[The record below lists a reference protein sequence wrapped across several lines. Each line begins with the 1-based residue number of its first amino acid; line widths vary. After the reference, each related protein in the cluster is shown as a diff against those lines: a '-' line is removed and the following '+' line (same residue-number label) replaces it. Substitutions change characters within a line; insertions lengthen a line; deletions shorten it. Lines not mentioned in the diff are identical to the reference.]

1 MRLNVWKYFKKK
13 KKTLF
18 NETHKGVFMAEMKPD
33 KKSLK
38 NILVA
43 EDDAYYQIPIYQR
56 PYQWTE
62 ENCEKLLDDLLS
74 SYECYKESDYFCG
87 SLVLIAI
94 GIDSETNATTYDIV
108 DGQQRL
114 STFILLAKVLAT
126 LYNKDLNTTSRGL
139 LEKSLGDTDGE
150 KRKRLI
156 FDTIGLNAEKDFQN
170 ALDFFDDLDAS
181 KGKNSKSNDPSK
193 GKNSYLK
200 NAICLKNYL
209 EKKEIVDINDFI
221 RWLYF
226 KVIFIKTTCS
236 NISMALRIFSV
247 LNARGLPL
255 HAIDV
260 FKVELLKKL
269 AKEKDQE
276 DFVYRWNALRQKCS
290 ENESKFPK
298 RKENKREKNA
308 AEILFSWYLTY
319 LHPVTSGKNMEER
332 LADQFERLNKT
343 PLEYLKGVEDFYNA
357 YCEVLEMQD
366 RHAHLLSYLASD
378 FWHIIL
384 CTSILHNYS
393 QSEIETLKEL
403 LVKFY
408 YQNWVAEQK
417 EPKKQT
423 NCNIINALKEK
434 KNIDDIISIVKQ
446 YLDKNKITQ
455 NFREKLKDDH
465 LYEKH
470 KKSSKNSWLK
480 SILILVEYFMSDDP
494 KPKRIQMDKNLHVE
508 HILPQKSDPSSQW
521 AKDFSEEE
529 RERYT
534 HSLANL
540 TLLGGKKNTNASNLD
555 FQDKKKIYMGEEI
568 RLNKKKP
575 FRVMTCYKM
584 TIDIAHHYTEWT
596 PKSLEKRE
604 KELIEIIESV
614 LTL

>member
-1 MRLNVWKYFKKK
+1 MA
-13 KKTLF
+13 
-18 NETHKGVFMAEMKPD
+18 NESIEGKAYQ
-33 KKSLK
+33 LK
-38 NILVA
+38 DILA
-43 EDDAYYQIPIYQR
+43 TEFDAYYQIPIYQR

-126 LYNKDLNTTSRGL
+126 LYPVDDKCQGYLQGSWIDRHEYRGKKKKRRLDFDLVGS
-139 LEKSLGDTDGE
+139 
-150 KRKRLI
+150 
-156 FDTIGLNAEKDFQN
+156 NAKKDFQE

-181 KGKNSKSNDPSK
+181 KGEGSKSNDPSK

-209 EKKEIVDINDFI
+209 EKKEIEDINDFI
-221 RWLYF
+221 EWLYSN
-226 KVIFIKTTCS
+226 VVFITITCPDADK
-236 NISMALRIFSV
+236 ALRIFNV

-255 HAIDV
+255 NATDI
-260 FKVELLKKL
+260 FKGELLKKL
-269 AKEKDQE
+269 TEEKEQE
-276 DFVYRWNALRQKCS
+276 ELATRWENLRQKCLDNGFAM
-290 ENESKFPK
+290 ET
-298 RKENKREKNA
+298 
-308 AEILFSWYLTY
+308 LFSQYLEY
-319 LHPVTSGKNMEER
+319 LNPVTSREKMEKRLVTWFKN
-332 LADQFERLNKT
+332 LNKT
-343 PLEYLKGVEDFYNA
+343 PLEYLKSVEDFYNA

-393 QSEIETLKEL
+393 QSEKEALKEL

-470 KKSSKNSWLK
+470 KKSPNHSWLK
-480 SILILVEYFMSDDP
+480 PILILVNYFMSDDP
-494 KPKRIQMDKNLHVE
+494 KPKRIQMDGNLHAE
-508 HILPQKSDPSSQW
+508 HILPQNPDPSSQW
-521 AKDFSEEE
+521 VKDFSEEE

-540 TLLGGKKNTNASNLD
+540 TLLGGKRNTEASNLD
-555 FQDKKKIYMGEEI
+555 FKDKKKIYMGEEI
-568 RLNKKKP
+568 SLSKKKP
-575 FRVMTCYKM
+575 FRVMTCYKV

-604 KELIEIIESV
+604 KELIKIIESV

>member
-1 MRLNVWKYFKKK
+1 MANESIEGEAHSLGDILATEFK
-13 KKTLF
+13 
-18 NETHKGVFMAEMKPD
+18 
-33 KKSLK
+33 
-38 NILVA
+38 
-43 EDDAYYQIPIYQR
+43 AYYQIPIYQR

-62 ENCEKLLDDLLS
+62 KNCEKLLDDLFS

-94 GIDSETNATTYDIV
+94 GKDPETNAETYDVV

-126 LYNKDLNTTSRGL
+126 LYKDLNKTSRDF

-156 FDTIGLNAEKDFQN
+156 FNTIGLNAKDDFQG
-170 ALDFFDDLDAS
+170 ALDFFDNSHTS
-181 KGKNSKSNDPSK
+181 KNNKNN
-193 GKNSYLK
+193 YLK

-209 EKKEIVDINDFI
+209 EKKEIADINAFI
-221 RWLYF
+221 RWLYL
-226 KVIFIKTTCS
+226 KVIFIRTTCS

-255 HAIDV
+255 HVIDV

-276 DFVYRWNALRQKCS
+276 EFVSRWNALRQKCLD
-290 ENESKFPK
+290 NESKFPK
-298 RKENKREKNA
+298 RKENKREKDA

-319 LHPVTSGKNMEER
+319 LNPVTSGKNMEER
-332 LADQFERLNKT
+332 LADQFERLNKP
-343 PLEYLKGVEDFYNA
+343 PLEYLKSVEDFYNA

-378 FWHIIL
+378 FWCVIL

-393 QSEIETLKEL
+393 ESEIETLKEL

-423 NCNIINALKEK
+423 NCNIIKALKEK
-434 KNIDDIISIVKQ
+434 KSVEDIASIVKK
-446 YLDKNKITQ
+446 YLDDDNNKITQ

-470 KKSSKNSWLK
+470 KKSSKNSWLRP
-480 SILILVEYFMSDDP
+480 ILILVEYFISDDP
-494 KPKRIQMDKNLHVE
+494 KPKRIQMDENLHVE
-508 HILPQKSDPSSQW
+508 HILPQKPTLSSQW

-529 RERYT
+529 RECYT

-540 TLLGGKKNTNASNLD
+540 TLLGGKKNSQASNLD
-555 FQDKKKIYMGEEI
+555 FKDKKKIYMGEEI
-568 RLNKKKP
+568 RLSKKRP
-575 FRVMTCYKM
+575 FKVMTCYDTTKY
-584 TIDIAHHYTEWT
+584 IAHHYTEWT
-596 PKSLEKRE
+596 PKSLEKRKE
-604 KELIEIIESV
+604 ELIKIIESV

>member
-1 MRLNVWKYFKKK
+1 MANESIEGEAHSLGDILATEFK
-13 KKTLF
+13 
-18 NETHKGVFMAEMKPD
+18 
-33 KKSLK
+33 
-38 NILVA
+38 
-43 EDDAYYQIPIYQR
+43 AYYQIPIYQR

-62 ENCEKLLDDLLS
+62 KNCEKLLDDLFS
-74 SYECYKESDYFCG
+74 SYQCYKESDYFCG

-94 GIDSETNATTYDIV
+94 GKDPETNAETYDVV

-126 LYNKDLNTTSRGL
+126 LYDKDLNDKDYKTSRGF

-150 KRKRLI
+150 KRKRLD
-156 FDTIGLNAEKDFQN
+156 FDPIESNAKKDFQD
-170 ALDFFDDLDAS
+170 ALDFFDNSHTS
-181 KGKNSKSNDPSK
+181 KNNKNN
-193 GKNSYLK
+193 YLK

-209 EKKEIVDINDFI
+209 EKKEIADINDFI

-226 KVIFIKTTCS
+226 KVVFIKTTCS

-276 DFVYRWNALRQKCS
+276 EFVSRWNALRQKCS
-290 ENESKFPK
+290 KNESKFPK
-298 RKENKREKNA
+298 RKENKREKDA

-319 LHPVTSGKNMEER
+319 LHPVTSGKSMEER

-343 PLEYLKGVEDFYNA
+343 PLEYLKGIENFYNA
-357 YCEVLEMQD
+357 YCKVLEMQD

-378 FWHIIL
+378 FWRIIL
-384 CTSILHNYS
+384 CTSILHHYS
-393 QSEIETLKEL
+393 DQDIEALKEL

-423 NCNIINALKEK
+423 NCNIIKALKEK
-434 KNIDDIISIVKQ
+434 KSVENIASIVKK
-446 YLDKNKITQ
+446 YLDDDNNKITQ

-470 KKSSKNSWLK
+470 KKSSKNSWLRP
-480 SILILVEYFMSDDP
+480 ILILVEYFMSDDP
-494 KPKRIQMDKNLHVE
+494 RPKRIENNDFHVE
-508 HILPQKSDPSSQW
+508 HILPQNPGPSSQW
-521 AKDFSEEE
+521 VKDFSEEE
-529 RERYT
+529 RECYT

-540 TLLGGKKNTNASNLD
+540 TLLGGTKNSEASNLD
-555 FQDKKKIYMGEEI
+555 FKDKKKIYMGEEI
-568 RLNKKKP
+568 SLSKKKP

-604 KELIEIIESV
+604 KDLMSIIESV

>member
-1 MRLNVWKYFKKK
+1 MA
-13 KKTLF
+13 
-18 NETHKGVFMAEMKPD
+18 NESIEGKAYQ
-33 KKSLK
+33 LK
-38 NILVA
+38 DILA
-43 EDDAYYQIPIYQR
+43 TELSAYYQIPTYQR

-74 SYECYKESDYFCG
+74 GYECYKESDYFCG

-126 LYNKDLNTTSRGL
+126 LYDKDLNENCKISRGF

-181 KGKNSKSNDPSK
+181 KGENSKSNDPSK

-209 EKKEIVDINDFI
+209 EKKEIADINDFI

-276 DFVYRWNALRQKCS
+276 DFATRWENLRQKCLD
-290 ENESKFPK
+290 NESKFPK

-308 AEILFSWYLTY
+308 AEILFSWYLIY

-357 YCEVLEMQD
+357 YCDVLEMQD

-378 FWHIIL
+378 FWRIIL

-480 SILILVEYFMSDDP
+480 PILILVEYFMSDDP
-494 KPKRIQMDKNLHVE
+494 KPKRIQTNDFHVE
-508 HILPQKSDPSSQW
+508 HILPQNPDPSSQW
-521 AKDFSEEE
+521 VKDFSEEE

-540 TLLGGKKNTNASNLD
+540 TLLGGKRNTEASNLD
-555 FQDKKKIYMGEEI
+555 FKDKKKIYMGEEI

-614 LTL
+614 LEL

>member
-1 MRLNVWKYFKKK
+1 MA
-13 KKTLF
+13 
-18 NETHKGVFMAEMKPD
+18 NESIEGRAYQ
-33 KKSLK
+33 LK
-38 NILVA
+38 DILA
-43 EDDAYYQIPIYQR
+43 TEFSAYYQIPIYQR

-94 GIDSETNATTYDIV
+94 SKDSETNATTYDIV

-126 LYNKDLNTTSRGL
+126 LYYDKDKDLDKANRDL
-139 LEKSLGDTDGE
+139 LEKSLGDTDKE

-156 FDTIGLNAEKDFQN
+156 FNTIGLNAKDDFQDT
-170 ALDFFDDLDAS
+170 LKFFDDLDAS
-181 KGKNSKSNDPSK
+181 KGEDSKSNDPSK

-209 EKKEIVDINDFI
+209 EKKEIADIDGFT
-221 RWLYF
+221 RWLYH

-276 DFVYRWNALRQKCS
+276 DFVYRWNALRQKCLD
-290 ENESKFPK
+290 NESKFPK

-332 LADQFERLNKT
+332 LADQFENLNKT
-343 PLEYLKGVEDFYNA
+343 PLEYLDVVEDFYNA

-378 FWHIIL
+378 FWCVIL

-393 QSEIETLKEL
+393 QSEIEALKEL

-423 NCNIINALKEK
+423 SCNIINALKEK

-480 SILILVEYFMSDDP
+480 PILILVEYFMGDDHE
-494 KPKRIQMDKNLHVE
+494 PKRIQMDKNLHVE
-508 HILPQKSDPSSQW
+508 HILPQNPDPSSQW

-540 TLLGGKKNTNASNLD
+540 TLLGGKKNTKASNLD
-555 FQDKKKIYMGEEI
+555 FKDKKKIYMGEEI
-568 RLNKKKP
+568 RINKKRT

-584 TIDIAHHYTEWT
+584 TIDIAHNYTEWT

>member
-1 MRLNVWKYFKKK
+1 M
-13 KKTLF
+13 
-18 NETHKGVFMAEMKPD
+18 
-33 KKSLK
+33 
-38 NILVA
+38 
-43 EDDAYYQIPIYQR
+43 
-56 PYQWTE
+56 
-62 ENCEKLLDDLLS
+62 LS

-94 GIDSETNATTYDIV
+94 SKDSETNATTYDIV

-126 LYNKDLNTTSRGL
+126 LYNKDLNTTSREL

-156 FDTIGLNAEKDFQN
+156 FHTIGLNAKDDFQE
-170 ALDFFDDLDAS
+170 ALKFFDNLDAS
-181 KGKNSKSNDPSK
+181 KGEDSKSNDPSK
-193 GKNSYLK
+193 GKNRYLK

-209 EKKEIVDINDFI
+209 EKKEIEDINAFI
-221 RWLYF
+221 KWLYF

-276 DFVYRWNALRQKCS
+276 EFVFRWNALRQKFS
-290 ENESKFPK
+290 ENKSKFPK

-308 AEILFSWYLTY
+308 TEILFSWYLIY
-319 LHPVTSGKNMEER
+319 LHPVTGGKNMEER

-366 RHAHLLSYLASD
+366 RHAYLLSYKDDDYLCV
-378 FWHIIL
+378 IL
-384 CTSILHNYS
+384 CASLLHHYTE
-393 QSEIETLKEL
+393 SEIEALKKL

-408 YQNWVAEQK
+408 YQDWVAGK
-417 EPKKQT
+417 TRSTRSQT
-423 NCNIINALKEK
+423 CCNIINALKEK
-434 KNIDDIISIVKQ
+434 KNIENIISIVKK
-446 YLDKNKITQ
+446 YLDEKNITQ
-455 NFREKLKDDH
+455 HFKENLQDSLVFTKFYFINGKTP
-465 LYEKH
+465 K
-470 KKSSKNSWLK
+470 KNSWLK
-480 SILILVEYFMSDDP
+480 PILILVEYFMSDDANP
-494 KPKRIQMDKNLHVE
+494 AYIKMDDDLHVE
-508 HILPQKSDPSSQW
+508 RILPQDPDPSSQW
-521 AKDFSEEE
+521 VKDFSEEE

-540 TLLGGKKNTNASNLD
+540 TLLGGKKNTKALKEALSQASNQD
-555 FQDKKKIYMGEEI
+555 FKEKKEIYMGKI
-568 RLNKKKP
+568 ITLDNKKTFK
-575 FRVMTCYKM
+575 VMTCYNITK
-584 TIDIAHHYTEWT
+584 DIAYRYTEWT
-596 PKSLEKRE
+596 PKSLEKRKE
-604 KELIEIIESV
+604 ELIEIIEGV